1 MVLELIG
8 GAIAYAAGF
17 APIGAGSLAANI
29 MSWSWT
35 TGIGTGAVAALQSA
49 AATFGN
55 TVAAMTL

>member
-55 TVAAMTL
+55 AVAGGGL